1 MVLVQQFWPRR
12 PKVGI
17 STQKYALQRSRRSS
31 SESCRGALA
40 FCFFL
45 SGRIFALLIKSIS
58 FTLQKV
64 SRRVLK
70 DYMPGRSVAIESLV
84 RARFQSAF
92 LGTYLSSLTG
102 AGAISERCI
111 SSSWILVERILCV
124 IDTYVLIFHSLH
136 FADKNYHHAQ
146 IWN

>member
-1 MVLVQQFWPRR
+1 MLVQQFWPRR

-17 STQKYALQRSRRSS
+17 STQKYALQRSRRS
-31 SESCRGALA
+31 ELRVLWGRIGI

-64 SRRVLK
+64 SRRVLE
-70 DYMPGRSVAIESLV
+70 DYMPGWSVAIESLV
-84 RARFQSAF
+84 RARFQFAIR
-92 LGTYLSSLTG
+92 GTYLSSLTV
-102 AGAISERCI
+102 AQELI
-111 SSSWILVERILCV
+111 SSSWIFVERIFS
-124 IDTYVLIFHSLH
+124 VLTLMFSSFILFISQT
-136 FADKNYHHAQ
+136 NYHHAQ